1 MNNIPFPYL
10 PTFQPQE
17 IKNIKKK
24 INKLKYEKKKLTER
38 IDRLENKPYKNYLQ
52 KEEGKYIM

>member
-10 PTFQPQE
+10 PAFQPQQIPSIE
-17 IKNIKKK
+17 EE
-24 INKLKYEKKKLTER
+24 INKLKYEIKKLTER